1 MHLGAVL
8 GCAIGH
14 LSYARSYSK
23 LFLAARSL
31 PLRVSLSLYTANFN
45 FAQHV
50 YDVSSSETVWPHF
63 IVQGISV

>member
-23 LFLAARSL
+23 MFLAARSL
-31 PLRVSLSLYTANFN
+31 PLRVSLSLALALSLYCQFQLRPAC
-45 FAQHV
+45 V
-50 YDVSSSETVWPHF
+50 
-63 IVQGISV
+63 